1 MLLYIGKTHV
11 LDVVGQIFVLLS
23 SVSVLFQFV
32 QFVNGVYFI
41 TVDRFIMAG
50 CTVRTCVSFIHLWRR
65 KRREREIDSFRVVF
79 LFSSVAVFCQGI
91 LNMNLAIFKLF

>member
-50 CTVRTCVSFIHLWRR
+50 CTYVRVSFIHLWRR
-65 KRREREIDSFRVVF
+65 KRRERESDSFRVVF

>member
-50 CTVRTCVSFIHLWRR
+50 CTYVRVCHSYICGGG
-65 KRREREIDSFRVVF
+65 KRERERAIASELCFVF
-79 LFSSVAVFCQGI
+79 VSCCVLSGD